1 MIKEKY
7 TFKKFLKDVKEV
19 TYGVSTDILSKVIV
33 LVAYHIIDPPS
44 YSCPNVK
51 CCQCPHNYRNC
62 GYKNH

>member
-33 LVAYHIIDPPS
+33 
-44 YSCPNVK
+44 K
-51 CCQCPHNYRNC
+51 
-62 GYKNH
+62 